1 MSVFRKDRRAHGAT
15 AAIGVASPWADGGN
29 LGSLVLSDV
38 YGTDIASRLPMS
50 RGEALSIPAVSRA
63 RHLITSSIAQL
74 PLVALSASGPLAVQ
88 PSWLYRSDSDVS
100 PYSRLASTV
109 DDLLFFGVSLW
120 AVKRG
125 ADGYPLDAAWIPAD
139 QWTITDGNILV
150 NDEPADEQEVILFDV
165 PGFSGLLNVASR
177 TLRGAIAIENA
188 WVSRVK
194 NPVPLSVIK
203 STDQVQL
210 EQSEID
216 TLLRT
221 YNAARRSEDGSTAY
235 LPPNLEL
242 EDHGT
247 SDPELYIAGR
257 NSIRTDI
264 ASHLNIPT
272 ILLDGSPAEAT
283 LNYVTQDGTRSR
295 FYAETIPF
303 WLDPIV
309 QRLSLDDCVPRGQ
322 RVRAD
327 FTEQLTATPT
337 PTGAPVVD

>member
-38 YGTDIASRLPMS
+38 YGADIASRLPMS

-63 RHLITSSIAQL
+63 RHLICSSIAQL
-74 PLVALSASGPLAVQ
+74 PLIALSTTGQLATQ

-100 PYSRLASTV
+100 PYARLLSTV
-109 DDLLFFGVSLW
+109 DDLIFFGVSLW

-125 ADGYPLDAAWIPAD
+125 ADGYPLDAVWIPAD

-150 NDEPADEQEVILFDV
+150 NDEPVDEREVILFDV
-165 PGFSGLLNVASR
+165 PGYTGLLNVASR

-188 WVSRVK
+188 WISRVR

-203 STDQVQL
+203 STGQVQL
-210 EQSEID
+210 EQDEID

-221 YNAARRSEDGSTAY
+221 YNAARRSDDGSTAY
-235 LPPNLEL
+235 MPPELEL

-247 SDPELYIAGR
+247 ADPELFISGR

-272 ILLDGSPAEAT
+272 ILLDGSPAEAS

-295 FYAETIPF
+295 FYVETIPF

-309 QRLSLDDCVPRGQ
+309 QRLSMDDCVPRGQ

-327 FTEQLTATPT
+327 FSEPLAQIPT
-337 PTGAPVVD
+337 PTGAPTED